1 MAVQE
6 ITDATDITQIK
17 RDERESDRVGV
28 LVVEK
33 PYELLGKE
41 FVTESIGIIGRSSSA
56 TIVIPEKSVSRK
68 HAFFEFDPQN
78 RRIYIKDLN
87 STNSTFVNG
96 KKITSCYVNPGDKIG
111 LGKVILR
118 FEVRTRLEQLT
129 REKIEKQALYDS
141 LTGLFNR
148 SAFEQEIK
156 KLILNNENFCLVL
169 IDIDNFKNINDTLG
183 HQKGD
188 EILKKFSYALKSSIR
203 ESDIAARY
211 GGDEIVLVLKK
222 INSEIALDV
231 INRIKENIKKS
242 LGQNIG
248 FSYGIAEF
256 PKDSESIEEIIKK
269 ADLKLYEDKRK
280 KKAR

>member
-1 MAVQE
+1 MVFQE

-17 RDERESDRVGV
+17 RDEKESERVGV
-28 LVVEK
+28 LVIEE

-78 RRIYIKDLN
+78 KRIYIKDLN

-96 KKITSCYVNPGDKIG
+96 KKITSCYVNPGDRIG

-118 FEVRTRLEQLT
+118 FEVRTRLEQAA
-129 REKIEKQALYDS
+129 REKMEKQALYDS
-141 LTGLFNR
+141 LTGLLNR
-148 SAFEQEIK
+148 TAFDQELK
-156 KLILNNENFCLVL
+156 KLLLNNEIFCLVF

-188 EILKKFSYALKSSIR
+188 EVLKKFSYVLKSSIR

-222 INSEIALDV
+222 IGSEIALDIV
-231 INRIKENIKKS
+231 NRIKENIKKS
-242 LGQNIG
+242 FGQNID

-256 PKDSESIEEIIKK
+256 PKEAESIEEIVKR
-269 ADLKLYEDKRK
+269 ADQKLYEDKRK